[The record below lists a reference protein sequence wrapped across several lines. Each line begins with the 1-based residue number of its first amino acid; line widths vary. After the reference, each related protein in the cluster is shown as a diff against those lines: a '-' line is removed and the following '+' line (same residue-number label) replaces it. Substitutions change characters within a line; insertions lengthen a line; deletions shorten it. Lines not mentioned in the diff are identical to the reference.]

1 MSVVYQNQ
9 SQGGNARLFPRH
21 REPLCS
27 DYHGDVYPCGVV
39 MVFMVVILVLFMVV
53 ILVILT
59 GFRETHRDSRA
70 VCVSLVLWCV
80 IWSCE
85 DNSG

>member
-1 MSVVYQNQ
+1 MQDCFPDTGSHYVVITM
-9 SQGGNARLFPRH
+9 GMFTP
-21 REPLCS
+21 
-27 DYHGDVYPCGVV
+27 VVVV

-59 GFRETHRDSRA
+59 GFRETHSDRSP

>member
-1 MSVVYQNQ
+1 VITMGMFTPMV
-9 SQGGNARLFPRH
+9 
-21 REPLCS
+21 
-27 DYHGDVYPCGVV
+27 VV
-39 MVFMVVILVLFMVV
+39 MVNIVVVMVVFVVMVMV
-53 ILVILT
+53 FLT
-59 GFRETHRDSRA
+59 EFKETHSESRA

>member
-1 MSVVYQNQ
+1 VIIM
-9 SQGGNARLFPRH
+9 GMFTP
-21 REPLCS
+21 
-27 DYHGDVYPCGVV
+27 VV
-39 MVFMVVILVLFMVV
+39 MVMVNIVVLMVVFVVMVMV
-53 ILVILT
+53 FLT
-59 GFRETHRDSRA
+59 EFRETHSDSRD

>member
-1 MSVVYQNQ
+1 VITMGMFTPVVVIMVNIVVVIMVV
-9 SQGGNARLFPRH
+9 F
-21 REPLCS
+21 
-27 DYHGDVYPCGVV
+27 VV
-39 MVFMVVILVLFMVV
+39 MVMVF
-53 ILVILT
+53 LT
-59 GFRETHRDSRA
+59 EFRETHSDSRV

>member
-1 MSVVYQNQ
+1 MQDCFPDTGSHYVVITM
-9 SQGGNARLFPRH
+9 GMFTP
-21 REPLCS
+21 
-27 DYHGDVYPCGVV
+27 VVVV
-39 MVFMVVILVLFMVV
+39 MVLMVVILVLFMVV

-59 GFRETHRDSRA
+59 GFKETHRDSRA
-70 VCVSLVLWCV
+70 VCVSLVLWCI

>member
-1 MSVVYQNQ
+1 MQDCFPDTGSHYVVITM
-9 SQGGNARLFPRH
+9 GMFTP
-21 REPLCS
+21 
-27 DYHGDVYPCGVV
+27 VVVV
-39 MVFMVVILVLFMVV
+39 MVFMVVILVVMVMV
-53 ILVILT
+53 LVLMFLT
-59 GFRETHRDSRA
+59 KFRETHSNSRA